1 MSYVSPGRWREDIV
15 TISILCDNP
24 VMNSTTS
31 PKVETRRSP
40 DVPIDVAVWL
50 FGLTAMVFAMVVI
63 GGLTRLTQSGL
74 SIVEWRP
81 LTGWLPPQNQA
92 DWMALFEQYKQFP
105 EFREKNTDMTLA
117 GFKSIFWLEFI
128 HRVWGRLLGIAFIVP
143 FVWYSMRGWISRRLL
158 WRLMFVFLL
167 SKFVKVGDTTQEG
180 LLLPGL
186 ASGLV
191 DRPDVSQYRL
201 VAHLGLALLIF
212 AYLLWISLDCLGR
225 HGVKPDHQK
234 ITGGALL
241 IIGWIAVTILAG
253 GFVAGL
259 DAGLTYN
266 TFPLMDGKLIPDGL
280 FSQTPF
286 FLNFF
291 ENITTVQ
298 FDHRILAES
307 LLIIVLAYWWYARD
321 KLFGAAK
328 LALNGLT
335 VMVITQLGLEIGTL
349 LLEVPVPLAAAH
361 QAGALLVLG
370 FAVWLLREIAFM
382 TPVKSR

>member
-1 MSYVSPGRWREDIV
+1 MCHVSPGRWRLDIV
-15 TISILCDNP
+15 TISVLCDNP
-24 VMNSTTS
+24 VMNSTTT
-31 PKVETRRSP
+31 PEPNTRRSP
-40 DVPIDVAVWL
+40 DVPIDVAIWL

-92 DWMALFEQYKQFP
+92 DWTALFEQYKQFP
-105 EFREKNTDMTLA
+105 EFRERNADMTLD

-167 SKFVKVGDTTQEG
+167 GAGQGVLGWFMVM
-180 LLLPGL
+180 
-186 ASGLV
+186 SGLV
-191 DRPDVSQYRL
+191 DRPEVSQYRL
-201 VAHLGLALLIF
+201 VAHLALALLIF
-212 AYLLWISLDCLGR
+212 AYLLWIALDSLGR
-225 HGVKPDHQK
+225 QGVKPGQGK

-241 IIGWIAVTILAG
+241 ILGWIAVTILAG

-266 TFPLMDGKLIPDGL
+266 TFPLMDGKFIPDGL
-280 FSQTPF
+280 FSQTPI

-328 LALNGLT
+328 FALNGLA
-335 VMVITQLGLEIGTL
+335 VMVITQLGLGIGTL
-349 LLEVPVPLAAAH
+349 LLVVPVPLAAAH

-382 TPVKSR
+382 TPAKSR